1 MRIAIADG
9 YQEDD
14 YIINLFLNKKNKI
27 SVINSNMEIAKTLS
41 VKNNI
46 DVIFGNSNKAYDL
59 QCAQTTNADL
69 FIALSANDIRNYIA
83 CQMAKMIFNV
93 KKVIAIVE
101 NPKNVEIFKKLGIDS
116 VISSTYLLGQ
126 TIKSELSIESMI
138 NTLSFE
144 NNKIVVTEFE
154 VLEKLKIC
162 NKALKDIKFPDNS
175 SVCCIYRYSGLIIP
189 NGNTVLLKN
198 DKILVVSSFNDKKK
212 VKDFITRE

>member
-1 MRIAIADG
+1 MRIVIADG
-9 YQEDD
+9 YQEAD

-27 SVINSNMEIAKTLS
+27 SVINSNMEIAKALS

-101 NPKNVEIFKKLGIDS
+101 NPKNVEIFKKL
-116 VISSTYLLGQ
+116 VY
-126 TIKSELSIESMI
+126 K
-138 NTLSFE
+138 
-144 NNKIVVTEFE
+144 
-154 VLEKLKIC
+154 
-162 NKALKDIKFPDNS
+162 
-175 SVCCIYRYSGLIIP
+175 
-189 NGNTVLLKN
+189 
-198 DKILVVSSFNDKKK
+198 
-212 VKDFITRE
+212 REMKC